1 MVPYQTG
8 VQAELGVGGGIK
20 WNGPLGYG
28 KQQAEGILRR

>member
-8 VQAELGVGGGIK
+8 VQAELGVGGIK